1 VCNINYLEP
10 FIPIHFLDR
19 TKETAIMVYVVFMF
33 IARKPGMSLEAF
45 KDHYEN
51 KHVPLVLQVLGDEA
65 PVRHTRH
72 YLQRNPA
79 AAEGDGVPPPLLF
92 FGDASTIDY
101 DCITK
106 VELRDEEHFQAFNVK
121 YASSPLKKE
130 LEEDQ
135 LAFSDASK
143 FRVLAVGSISVT
155 EP

>member
-1 VCNINYLEP
+1 
-10 FIPIHFLDR
+10 
-19 TKETAIMVYVVFMF
+19 MVYVVFML
-33 IARKPGMSLEAF
+33 IARKPGTSLKAF

-51 KHVPLVLQVLGDEA
+51 KHIPLVLEVLGDVA

-79 AAEGDGVPPPLLF
+79 ATEGDDVPPPLVF
-92 FGDASTIDY
+92 VGDASTIDY

-106 VELRDEEHFQAFNVK
+106 VELRDEEHFQAFNAK
-121 YASSPLKKE
+121 YASSPRQEELK
-130 LEEDQ
+130 EDQ

-143 FRVLAVGSISVT
+143 FRVLAVGDISVT